1 MDLSRIWVKWKS
13 VVGNGEGRW
22 GGRKEAVN
30 HVLNPNSHAWL
41 GHHVVMLTSMC
52 VHLPGW
58 LCMLQS
64 MWFKSLNPMEG
75 QLEGLNRH
83 PRKHI
88 TKITWTHLFQY
99 LFGNLVHLASNQYY
113 TLGLI
118 LTAYAN
124 GLKWQN
130 NLFAHLHGSL
140 WGFVTVSRNV
150 WKKVD
155 YWTIVLNLTPSCA
168 IYPSPGYVT
177 LFFSTPLNHFDKSQY
192 RTQMT
197 PLHQEVSNTN
207 HLETRGGQAEK
218 LQQIQ

>member
-22 GGRKEAVN
+22 GGRKEADN

-88 TKITWTHLFQY
+88 TKITLRHLFQY

-118 LTAYAN
+118 LTAYAY

-150 WKKVD
+150 WKKRGL
-155 YWTIVLNLTPSCA
+155 LNNCSQFDSILCNLPFSRLRD
-168 IYPSPGYVT
+168 SF
-177 LFFSTPLNHFDKSQY
+177 LFYSLNHFDKSQY
-192 RTQMT
+192 PTQMT

-207 HLETRGGQAEK
+207 HQARGGQAEK